1 MACAQ
6 RQNSGNNIWAQH
18 LHNFILNKRQIRL
31 GIGNNFAVLCYVDDL
46 IVIGEE
52 VASNKFI
59 KQLSNIFDL
68 KHVSVL
74 STTQPLIFLGKKF
87 VKNNDN
93 SISIS
98 LSKEYYNKLLQ
109 PFGLNSEHSNSLST
123 TLSKRPPLDS
133 TTPLTKEQH
142 HQHRQ
147 SVGQL
152 LWLSLVRP
160 DLQHAARDLSK
171 HLVAPTQLDLQQFI
185 CVLNLLQASIFLFNQ
200 VNASLCSSNATA
212 TPTGQATSTQGSQHR
227 DLW

>member
-1 MACAQ
+1 MHLGRPTTGSPLLRRRLDHHQ
-6 RQNSGNNIWAQH
+6 RAG
-18 LHNFILNKRQIRL
+18 
-31 GIGNNFAVLCYVDDL
+31 GIQQ
-46 IVIGEE
+46 
-52 VASNKFI
+52 FI

-68 KHVSVL
+68 KHVSIL
-74 STTQPLIFLGKKF
+74 STTQPLIFLGKKL

-109 PFGLNSEHSNSLST
+109 PSGLNSEHSNRLTT

-142 HQHRQ
+142 HQYRQ

-171 HLVAPTQLDLQQFI
+171 HLVAPTQLDLQQLKHCLRYI
-185 CVLNLLQASIFLFNQ
+185 KGTQHYQLHLRPHLLQASVFHFNK
-200 VNASLCSSNATA
+200 VNASPCSSNATA
-212 TPTGQATSTQGSQHR
+212 TPTGLATSTPGSQHQDR
-227 DLW
+227 WSPS